1 MAASVTE
8 VEIRRST
15 PDEAGVLTDLAHASK
30 RYWGYPESY
39 IQLWK
44 RDLTFKPGYIERNA
58 VYAAVYKGAVVGVF
72 AVTGGGAECELAHL
86 WVLPEWIGKGLGRK
100 LFDEA
105 VRVAGTIGAKTMR
118 IVSDPNAE
126 GFFRR
131 MGARHV
137 GYFPSKP
144 DGRKLPYLVINLAAR
159 EKSRG

>member
-1 MAASVTE
+1 VTE

-15 PDEAGVLTDLAHASK
+15 PDEAAVLTELAMASK

-39 IQLWK
+39 IRLWK
-44 RDLTFKPGYIERNA
+44 RGLTFTPEYIEKNA
-58 VYAAVYKGAVVGVF
+58 VYAAVHKGTVVGVF
-72 AVTGGGAECELAHL
+72 AVTRGGAECELAHQ
-86 WVLPEWIGKGLGRK
+86 WVAPEWIGKGLGRK

-105 VRVAGTIGAKTMR
+105 LRVARTTNAKTMR

-126 GFFRR
+126 GFFLR

-144 DGRKLPYLVINLAAR
+144 DGRRMPYLVIDLER
-159 EKSRG
+159 RKKPRRRSR

>member
-1 MAASVTE
+1 MPAHVTE

-15 PDEAGVLTDLAHASK
+15 PDEAGVLSDLAQASK

-39 IQLWK
+39 IGLWK
-44 RDLTFKPGYIERNA
+44 RNLTFTPEYIEKNA
-58 VYAAVYKGAVVGVF
+58 VYTAVYEGAVVGVF
-72 AVTGGGAECELAHL
+72 ALTCGRPECELAHL
-86 WVLPEWIGKGLGRK
+86 WVAPDWIGRGLGRR

-105 VRVAGTIGAKTMR
+105 LRVARTTGARTMR

-144 DGRKLPYLVINLAAR
+144 DGRKLPYLVIDLGPPK
-159 EKSRG
+159 KSRG